1 MVVNVLEKLRQEDS
15 ESEAS
20 LGYTARP
27 YLKKINSQALVAHAC
42 NPNYSGGR
50 DQEDHS
56 SQDPISKKKQHKKG
70 LVDWLQV

>member
-1 MVVNVLEKLRQEDS
+1 MLNPVVLPALYNKNIRDDHRQV
-15 ESEAS
+15 
-20 LGYTARP
+20 
-27 YLKKINSQALVAHAC
+27 LVAHAC